1 MIKHLGVKKNY
12 RAAILLTGMLTA
24 FSGCGKEIQ
33 SIDEYGGQSVDSAVV
48 LNDETS
54 EAEKSEA
61 VTSDGSMVSEG
72 SLKDKLG
79 NSEFDFNESVEV
91 NNVLVN
97 FNLHYT
103 VPDVQSVPTYKIS
116 PITSAT
122 VDEETW
128 VRNMFGDTAVAYGSG
143 DKETLDHKKGDN
155 HFIVEEVQEILYEN
169 QIEDNIIRKTPAWY
183 EEDGFFLHTYEGVHN
198 DITYQMIISYS
209 DSERELCIV
218 YYPKNM
224 SDVIDDKS
232 LEYFSYTDIDGL
244 LYTWNDSTMKSH
256 NIAQVMSNR
265 PNECTLTDEELSES
279 IINNFKDNFGITLPE
294 EAVAL
299 HSDMT
304 FNYVAQSESKTS
316 DKAGE
321 IIFYND
327 DVAQSD
333 NLEGAVRHGYT
344 AFVLESLSGI
354 PFAFDYS
361 NMIKAVYV
369 DNDGV
374 FGAQIMISY
383 TFDEQSSEDSTLLTF
398 DNAMEC
404 LKKAVQNDLDVEI
417 ASHNNGSSI
426 LFDDISLRYYPQV
439 SPDDNSEATYIPV
452 WVVNATNKNQGY
464 SDISILI
471 NAVDG
476 SLIDILY
483 HD

>member
-1 MIKHLGVKKNY
+1 MKKQRGVKKTF
-12 RAAILLTGMLTA
+12 RTAVLLAGMVWA

-33 SIDEYGGQSVDSAVV
+33 SIDEYGGQSVDSTVI
-48 LNDETS
+48 LEDETS
-54 EAEKSEA
+54 AVEKSEA
-61 VTSDGSMVSEG
+61 VTSDGSISSEG

-79 NSEFDFNESVEV
+79 NSKFDFTESVEV

-97 FNLHYT
+97 FDLHYN
-103 VPDVQSVPTYKIS
+103 VPEVQSVPTYKIS

-143 DKETLDHKKGDN
+143 DKESLDQKKGDN
-155 HFIVEEVQEILYEN
+155 PLIVDAVQGILYEN
-169 QIEDNIIRKTPAWY
+169 QVDDPIIRKVPSWY

-209 DSERELCIV
+209 DPERELCIV
-218 YYPKNM
+218 YYPKNL
-224 SDVIDDKS
+224 SDIIDDKS
-232 LEYFSYTDIDGL
+232 LGYFGCTDIDGL
-244 LYTWNDSTMKSH
+244 FYTWHDTTMKSH

-304 FNYVAQSESKTS
+304 YNILAQSESMNS
-316 DKAGE
+316 EKAGE

-344 AFVLESLSGI
+344 AFVLENLSGI
-354 PFAFDYS
+354 PFAIDYS
-361 NMIKAVYV
+361 NMIKAVFV

-374 FGAQIMISY
+374 FGAQIKISY
-383 TFDEQSSEDSTLLTF
+383 TFDEQSSEDSALLTF
-398 DNAMEC
+398 ENAMEC

-426 LFDDISLRYYPQV
+426 LFNDISLRYYPQV

-452 WVVNATNKNQGY
+452 WVVNAINKNQGY